1 MDAKT
6 PKLPA
11 HLSEY
16 GRICLQALVDA
27 GLGEKISLGGALGLL
42 HYIDYRPTYD
52 VDAWW
57 GDVTNQDR
65 QEVVETIEGALQP
78 FGEVRTRSWGEV
90 VSIELLDE
98 TGKAFSFLIARRSAQ
113 LEPSEFMPEFEVL
126 IDSFSD
132 LVASKMVALVE
143 RGAPRDFRD
152 IYAVCQAQLITSQEC
167 WTLGEQRQWLA
178 GSDTNNNRARLAIE
192 THLERITQHRPIEK
206 ITDEVIRLEAVNLRT
221 WFRQVF
227 LDATK

>member
-1 MDAKT
+1 M
-6 PKLPA
+6 
-11 HLSEY
+11 
-16 GRICLQALVDA
+16 
-27 GLGEKISLGGALGLL
+27 L

-98 TGKAFSFLIARRSAQ
+98 TGKAFSFPIARRSAQ
-113 LEPSEFMPEFEVL
+113 LEPSEFIPEFEVL